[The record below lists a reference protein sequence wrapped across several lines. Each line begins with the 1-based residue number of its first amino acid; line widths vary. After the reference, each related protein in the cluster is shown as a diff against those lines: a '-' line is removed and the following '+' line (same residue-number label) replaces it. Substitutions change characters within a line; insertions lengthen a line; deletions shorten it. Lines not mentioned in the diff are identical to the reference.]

1 MVAPMLHGFCR
12 FSTVCTV
19 GTLDTRRS
27 HVTIPSAYT
36 GLFSVCRCARGHGQA
51 LMSPTPSPMG
61 DPPLVPQGSS
71 PSPTPPEVRLLPMVL
86 LVTKEEVAPCIRIRI
101 APSPTWGF
109 VDILAGMAV
118 QRLKPFLP
126 FILFIRCVLSSPV
139 RSCRCFIARLV

>member
-51 LMSPTPSPMG
+51 VLMSPKPSPMG
-61 DPPLVPQGSS
+61 DSPFVPK
-71 PSPTPPEVRLLPMVL
+71 PTPPE
-86 LVTKEEVAPCIRIRI
+86 
-101 APSPTWGF
+101 
-109 VDILAGMAV
+109 
-118 QRLKPFLP
+118 
-126 FILFIRCVLSSPV
+126 
-139 RSCRCFIARLV
+139 ARLMPMP